1 MTRDLFFQFRFLV
14 NITAYAPVHTA
25 QLRCFDELVHVSQGN
40 VSLFMGSRGLKDRAS
55 DSYPEVVGS
64 EGGAKKLIKLRDN
77 NERLNNCYQPS
88 RIQMRPTMLNIIKK

>member
-1 MTRDLFFQFRFLV
+1 M
-14 NITAYAPVHTA
+14 
-25 QLRCFDELVHVSQGN
+25 
-40 VSLFMGSRGLKDRAS
+40 DRAS